1 MSSLFSSY
9 RRGLVS
15 FVAGAGLVA
24 YGVVAS
30 AHLVLLVGIAVIAWG
45 LVRSRNFRGAG
56 R

>member
-1 MSSLFSSY
+1 MSSLSSLY
-9 RRGLVS
+9 RRGVFS

-30 AHLVLLVGIAVIAWG
+30 AHLLLIFGIALIGWG
-45 LVRSRNFRGAG
+45 VVRVRRAG